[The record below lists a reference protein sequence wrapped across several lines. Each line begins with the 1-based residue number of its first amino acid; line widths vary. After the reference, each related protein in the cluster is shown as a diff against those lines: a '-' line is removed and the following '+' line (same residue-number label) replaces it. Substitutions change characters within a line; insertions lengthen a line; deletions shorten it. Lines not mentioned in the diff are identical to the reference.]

1 MRLRNLKQ
9 YKVKAKT
16 ITKDEELNDIVSYEP
31 IDSIHADIQPMSGRT
46 QAEQYGVRIAYM
58 MVAYTKDRVEEE
70 QRIEIGGNDYKVVRI
85 ADWGSHKVLDLEK
98 VIT

>member
-9 YKVKAKT
+9 YQVKTKT
-16 ITKDEELNDIVSYEP
+16 LTKDEELNDIVAYEP
-31 IDSIHADIQPMSGRT
+31 AGSILADIQPMSGKA

-58 MVAYTKDRVEEE
+58 MVAYTKDQVNED
-70 QRIEIGGNDYKVVRI
+70 QLVDVNGDDYKVVRI

>member
-9 YKVKAKT
+9 YKVKSKT
-16 ITKDEELNDIVSYEP
+16 ITKDEELNDIVAYEP
-31 IDSIHADIQPMSGRT
+31 AGSILADIQPMSGRT

-58 MVAYTKDRVEEE
+58 LVAYTKDRVQEE
-70 QRIEIGGNDYKVVRI
+70 QFIEIAGDDYKVVRI

-98 VIT
+98 VIE

>member
-9 YKVKAKT
+9 YQVKTKT
-16 ITKDEELNDIVSYEP
+16 LTKDEELNDIVAYEP
-31 IDSIHADIQPMSGRT
+31 AGSILADIQPMSGKA
-46 QAEQYGVRIAYM
+46 QAEQYGVRITYM
-58 MVAYTKDRVEEE
+58 VTAYTKDQVKED
-70 QRIEIGGNDYKVVRI
+70 QLVDVNGDDYKVVRI

>member
-9 YKVKAKT
+9 YKVKSKT

-31 IDSIHADIQPMSGRT
+31 IGSIHADIQPMSGKA

-58 MVAYTKDRVEEE
+58 LIAYTKDRVKED
-70 QRIEIGGNDYKVVRI
+70 QLLDVNGDDYKVVRI